1 LGGQFDSDPFQAQ
14 QSNIAIYQHP
24 IRIMNNKLLIS
35 LAILVLLFSSS
46 ASAIDKS
53 QVKEKWHTPF
63 DLYLSA
69 QEAYELKISNPDE
82 VLFIDVRNR
91 PEIHYI
97 GMAEQIDAN
106 IPFYFDSTE
115 WKLKKDGVHGTFRK
129 KRNDDFEMAVE
140 NALRSKGLTKESQI
154 IIMCTSG
161 SRAPRAARALYE
173 AGFKQV
179 YTQVEGF
186 EGIKAK
192 EGENKGKRVVA
203 GWKYEGL
210 PWSYDLPATKMY
222 FNFDP
227 KALGKSTEEG
237 K

>member
-1 LGGQFDSDPFQAQ
+1 MTS
-14 QSNIAIYQHP
+14 
-24 IRIMNNKLLIS
+24 KLLTFA
-35 LAILVLLFSSS
+35 AILMLFSAP

-69 QEAYELKISNPDE
+69 QEAYDLKTSKPDE

-115 WKLKKDGVHGTFRK
+115 WKPKKDGIHGTFRK
-129 KRNDDFEMAVE
+129 IRNTDFEDAVE
-140 NALRSKGLTKESQI
+140 NALRSKGLTKESPI

-161 SRAPRAARALYE
+161 SRAPHAARALHE

-210 PWSYDLPATKMY
+210 PWSYDLPASRMY

-227 KALGKSTEEG
+227 KATKNQTEEE